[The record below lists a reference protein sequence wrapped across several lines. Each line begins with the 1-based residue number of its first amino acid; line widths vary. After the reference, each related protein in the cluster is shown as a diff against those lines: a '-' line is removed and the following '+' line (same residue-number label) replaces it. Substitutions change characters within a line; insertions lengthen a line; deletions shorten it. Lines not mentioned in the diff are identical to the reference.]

1 MTMDILELAQH
12 NQRCAWEIM
21 DTTGLIRAWESI
33 GATVN
38 VIGSLRSGLLC
49 KSRDIDMH
57 IYTDKLDI
65 AESFAVTSGLAQ
77 RLPLKQTQYING
89 VDTDEE
95 CIEWHSLYD
104 DKQGNEWKF
113 DMIQI
118 RRGGK
123 YDGTVE
129 RVTEAIIGKLT
140 PELRRTILQIK
151 YDVPDGIM
159 IPGIEIY
166 HAVFTGKVTS
176 YEQLERWRA
185 TNPLTDRLEWLP

>member
-1 MTMDILELAQH
+1 MDILELAQH